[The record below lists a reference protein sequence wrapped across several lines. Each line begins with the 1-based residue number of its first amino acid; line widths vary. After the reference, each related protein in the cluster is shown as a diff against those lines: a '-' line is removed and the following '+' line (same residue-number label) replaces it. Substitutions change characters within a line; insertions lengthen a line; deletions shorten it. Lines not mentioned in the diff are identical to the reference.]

1 MSSAAELAAGSATLN
16 KCARLAQHLIAL
28 APMPLPPRHVAVL
41 GSTGS
46 IGRSTLEVIAAS
58 QGKLQ
63 AVALSAH
70 RRVDELLAQA
80 ATVQPRWIVVTDDEC
95 AGRLNTARL
104 PPGCQLVFGAEA
116 LEELA
121 GRSEVE
127 IVVAAIVGAAGLRSA
142 WRAVECG
149 KTLALANKETLVVA
163 GPLVMQRAAERG
175 ATILPVDSEHSAIF
189 QALAAGRRQD
199 VKRLIL
205 TASGGPFRTYSAQR
219 LQDVTVEE
227 ALAHPTWDMGRK
239 ITIDSATMMNKALEI
254 IEARWLFDIPPEQI
268 DVVIHPQSI
277 VHSMVEFVD
286 GSVVAQLS
294 PPDMKLPIQYALTY
308 PERWSG
314 PAARMDFTQ
323 AVKLEFMPPD
333 LERFPAL
340 QLGFEVAASGGTAG
354 VVVNAA
360 NEAAVAGF
368 LAGDLKF
375 TEIVPACRSVLEQ
388 HTFDPRPSLDQLL
401 QLDLWARQEVT
412 RWTCA

>member
-1 MSSAAELAAGSATLN
+1 
-16 KCARLAQHLIAL
+16 
-28 APMPLPPRHVAVL
+28 MPQFSRNVAVF

-46 IGRSTLEVIAAS
+46 IGKSTLEVIGAS
-58 QGKLQ
+58 AGRLK
-63 AVALSAH
+63 AVGLSAH
-70 RRVDELLAQA
+70 RSVRQLLDQA
-80 ATVQPRWIVVTDDEC
+80 RLVEPRWVVVADESS
-95 AGRLNTARL
+95 RKDVEQSSL
-104 PPGCQLVFGAEA
+104 PPGCEVLWGGEA

-127 IVVAAIVGAAGLRSA
+127 VVVAAIVGSAGLRSA
-142 WRAVECG
+142 YRAVECG

-163 GPLVMQRAAERG
+163 GQLVMQRAAERG

-205 TASGGPFRTYSAQR
+205 TASGGPFRTFTTAQ
-219 LQDVTVEE
+219 LESVTVNQ
-227 ALAHPTWDMGRK
+227 ALAHPTWDMGPK

-254 IEARWLFDIPPEQI
+254 IEARWLFDIPPQQI

-286 GSVVAQLS
+286 GSIVAQLS
-294 PPDMKLPIQYALTY
+294 PPDMKLPIQYALSY
-308 PERWSG
+308 PQRWDG
-314 PAARMDFTQ
+314 PAARMDFTRAAQ
-323 AVKLEFMPPD
+323 LEFFPPD
-333 LERFPAL
+333 PERFPAL
-340 QLGFEVAASGGTAG
+340 QLGFDVAAQGGTAG

-368 LAGDLKF
+368 LAGELKF
-375 TEIVPACRSVLEQ
+375 NEIVPACRSVLEH
-388 HTFDPRPSLDQLL
+388 HTFDPRPTLDELL
-401 QLDLWARQEVT
+401 KLDRWARQEVT